1 MLNKIEIFN
10 LQGAR
15 KSNELAESKLNEGQ
29 IDNLE
34 KCEFIKGK
42 CKSE

>member
-15 KSNELAESKLNEGQ
+15 KSNESTESKLNEGQ
-29 IDNLE
+29 IDDLE
-34 KCEFIKGK
+34 NCEFIK
-42 CKSE
+42 SE